1 MIYRLYYNLFVAI
14 LKIIFLSRMYL
25 EERTAMIE
33 LTIVRELGTFGRV
46 KVFVFADSP
55 ADGAIKGKDF
65 DFEAKV
71 NTCMFCMF

>member
-1 MIYRLYYNLFVAI
+1 
-14 LKIIFLSRMYL
+14 
-25 EERTAMIE
+25 MIE

-55 ADGAIKGKDF
+55 ADGATKGKDF

-71 NTCMFCMF
+71 SVL